1 MSNPGNIDNL
11 NFKVILDDTD
21 FEKRIESDIKLAK
34 KYNTTLSSMLDARR
48 KEAKIEAQV
57 AKAQAAANKERIKAL
72 QTNKQLSAEY
82 TRQSSLLRDLATAG
96 AAYFSVRGVRDF
108 LKSVT
113 EITGEY
119 ETQKLALSSMFQD
132 AEAAEDVL
140 SRVRKM
146 AIRSPYT
153 FQDLT
158 KYTKQLAAFGS
169 TPSEIVHEL
178 DMMADLAA
186 GVGADLSRIILAW
199 GQIRSATVLR
209 GQELRQLTETGLP
222 VMEELA
228 KVLTET
234 EGKLVSVGDVFDM
247 VGKRAVTF
255 DMVRQAFENMTS
267 EGGKFYRMQEVLASS
282 IEGKISNLKD
292 AFQDMLRTVGENNSG
307 AIKGTIDASRKL
319 IENYQTVGK
328 VLAGLIVTFGTYK
341 AALLAVSAAH
351 RIAGMAE
358 NIRLIAM
365 CRKELGLLTATQQ
378 AFNVASK
385 ANIYVAL
392 ASAVLGVV
400 AAFVSFNKK
409 NEEALRTSGQA
420 VQSYEAERKELKKL
434 IDTAG
439 DESKSKE
446 ERKKAIDKINGTYP
460 EYLEGMRVEADS
472 AKELSKAYDQVSES
486 LRRKYLEEQRAA
498 MTGDQQAAANKTEAA
513 LWGYIKKIVPKS
525 GVSAKGYGEI
535 MSRLQNTFAK
545 PGSNWGAGDIYN
557 EILAAITGAG
567 GSVSSRT
574 RGALYRRVW
583 DYSESRRDLAS
594 AEALFSQFS
603 EGFNSSLKAA
613 ADGIDSTSTEILTK
627 VSAVTESIR
636 AINAQIA
643 SLEKKA
649 KGEGLTDAEIKTLS
663 DLREDLDEQ
672 RKKYKNMTGGDYD
685 GKAGKKYRDY
695 IDDFY
700 KKIARD
706 VTNYADMISET
717 EIASMEDGNEKTLA
731 SLDLQHRQRTRAI
744 KEQYE
749 DELAQL
755 ERTVKEQGGKLDPS
769 TDPRAKAL
777 VSKYAQAFLAED
789 LKHETDMAAAEKKIL
804 EERES
809 NRLEYLQK
817 FGTLKEKEDAIRE
830 KYQKRIDQTDK
841 NGDTY
846 GAKLARGEMSD
857 ELHELERE
865 YSALYGLIFADAET
879 LTDNLLAR
887 AIDETQKA
895 IKRAAKDGGD
905 IKELS
910 ELYERLRGLT
920 EEKTKRNAWGVG
932 GIVEALGLLR
942 ASSANMGSKN
952 RTTVENAIGQR
963 AAALSLL
970 AKSGKE
976 LADIT
981 RDAAEALESFPGTL
995 GEIGEALSGLT
1006 EDADNL
1012 VTALTSKDKG
1022 EVATSG
1028 IGAALNILRMV
1039 GDQITENRKA
1049 LEEWEKALRN
1059 AEQAARMREITEAGK
1074 SDENIFGLGSPYQ
1087 KAIGGMA
1094 KYIAAMNNLAK
1105 MQDAIASGKVQTGTT
1120 KGISAKNVGLGLGSG
1135 AAAGAALGSIIPGLG
1150 TLIGAAIGAAVGG
1163 IAGAVATETKPV
1175 FESILS
1181 HYGELFD
1188 KDFNLNPKI
1197 IDDYELLDETT
1208 KEIVDNWDA
1217 IRDAATE
1224 AMDEMRDNLSSLVG
1238 DMADEIRDRLV
1249 EAWRSREI
1257 YDAVDDIGGYVS
1269 GMIEDILEQSVF
1281 ASVFKGLFDDLQ
1293 QKMETSFA
1301 PGGDQDITDDL
1312 EGFLDSYPSLLESF
1326 AKAMDAAKGIA
1337 AEKGLNLWGD
1347 QSERSASSKALQTNF
1362 SQDTIDYWSGQL
1374 TLLVDYARRKDE
1386 KLEAIAGAVSSID
1399 RDFTTSVQVYLARI
1413 QDDTSAIRG
1422 GVNSMRGDMYSV
1434 KLAIQNM
1441 NDKGVK
1447 ML

>member
-1 MSNPGNIDNL
+1 MNGNIDSL
-11 NFKVILDDTD
+11 NFKIILDDDD
-21 FEKRIESDIKLAK
+21 FNKQIEADIKTAK
-34 KYNTTLSSMLDARR
+34 KFNTSLTNVLEARR
-48 KEAKIEAQV
+48 KAAKMDAQV
-57 AKAQAAANKERIKAL
+57 AKAQAAANKERLKAL
-72 QTNKQLSAEY
+72 QTNRQLSGEY
-82 TRQSSLLRDLATAG
+82 MKQSSLLRDLATAG
-96 AAYFSVRGVRDF
+96 AAYFSVRGARDF

-119 ETQKLALSSMFQD
+119 ETQKLALSAMWGD
-132 AEAAEDVL
+132 AKAAEEVL

-146 AIRSPYT
+146 AVRSPYT

-169 TPSEIVHEL
+169 KPTEIVHEL
-178 DMMADLAA
+178 NMMADLAA

-228 KVLTET
+228 KILTVT
-234 EGKLVSVGDVFDM
+234 EGRLVSVGEVFDM

-307 AIKGTIDASRKL
+307 AIKGAIDTSRKL

-328 VLAGLIVTFGTYK
+328 ILAGLIVTYGSYK
-341 AALLAVSAAH
+341 AALIAVSAAH
-351 RIAGMAE
+351 RIAGMVE

-378 AFNVASK
+378 AFNIASK
-385 ANIYVAL
+385 ANIYIAL

-400 AAFVSFNKK
+400 AALTTFNKRQ
-409 NEEALRTSGQA
+409 EEALRTSGQA
-420 VQSYEAERKELKKL
+420 AQWYEEERKQLKKL

-446 ERKKAIDKINGTYP
+446 ERKQALDKINGTYS
-460 EYLEGMRVEADS
+460 EYLEGMRIETTS

-498 MTGDQQAAANKTEAA
+498 MTGDQQTTANNAEAA
-513 LWGYIKKIVPKS
+513 LWGYIKKVVPKS
-525 GVSAKGYGEI
+525 GISAKSYGEI
-535 MSRLQNTFAK
+535 MSRLQNSFGK
-545 PGSNWGAGDIYN
+545 PGARWGAGDIYN

-574 RGALYRRVW
+574 KGALYRRIW
-583 DYSESRRDLAS
+583 DYSEARKDLAS
-594 AEALFSQFS
+594 AEALFNQFS
-603 EGFNSSLKAA
+603 DGFNSSLKAA
-613 ADGIDSTSTEILTK
+613 ADGIDSTSTEIVTK
-627 VSAVTESIR
+627 ASAVAEGIR
-636 AINAQIA
+636 AINTQITA
-643 SLEKKA
+643 LEKKA
-649 KGEGLTDAEIKTLS
+649 RKTGITDAEMKTLS

-672 RKKYKNMTGGDYD
+672 KKKYKNLTGGDYG
-685 GKAGKKYRDY
+685 GKADKKSQDKLE
-695 IDDFY
+695 DFY
-700 KKIARD
+700 KKMARD
-706 VTNYADMISET
+706 AARYADEIAQA
-717 EIASMEDGNEKTLA
+717 EIASMEEGNEKVLA
-731 SLDLQHRQRTRAI
+731 TLDLQHRQRIRTLQ
-744 KEQYE
+744 EQYE
-749 DELAQL
+749 DELGQL
-755 ERTVKEQGGKLDPS
+755 EKTVKEQGGKFDPS

-777 VSKYAQAFLAED
+777 VSKYAQAFIAED
-789 LKHETDMAAAEKKIL
+789 LRYETELAAAEKKVL
-804 EERES
+804 EEREQ

-817 FGTLKEKEDAIRE
+817 FGSLKDKENAIRE
-830 KYQKRIDQTDK
+830 KYQKRIDQADR

-846 GAKLARGEMSD
+846 GAKLAKGEMED
-857 ELHELERE
+857 ELEELKRE

-879 LTDNLLAR
+879 LTDNLLAK
-887 AIDETQKA
+887 AISETQQEIKKA
-895 IKRAAKDGGD
+895 VKDGGD

-920 EEKTKRNAWGVG
+920 EEKAKRNVWGIG

-942 ASSANMGSKN
+942 VSSANMNSVN
-952 RTTVENAIGQR
+952 RTTVENAIAQR
-963 AAALSLL
+963 ANALALL

-976 LADIT
+976 LANIT
-981 RDAAEALESFPGTL
+981 REAAEALESFPGKL
-995 GEIGEALSGLT
+995 SEIGKMLSGLT
-1006 EDADNL
+1006 DDADNL
-1012 VTALTSKDKG
+1012 VTVLTSKDKG
-1022 EVATSG
+1022 EIASAG
-1028 IGAALNILRMV
+1028 IGAALNILKMI
-1039 GDQITENRKA
+1039 GNQITENREA
-1049 LEEWEKALRN
+1049 MEEWEKALRN
-1059 AEQAARMREITEAGK
+1059 AGQAARMREIAEAGK
-1074 SDENIFGLGSPYQ
+1074 SLENIFGVESPYQ
-1087 KAIGGMA
+1087 KAISGMA
-1094 KYIAAMNNLAK
+1094 KYMAAMDNLAK
-1105 MQDAIASGKVQTGTT
+1105 MQDVFASGKVQTGTA
-1120 KGISAKNVGLGLGSG
+1120 KGISLKNIGVGLGSG

-1163 IAGAVATETKPV
+1163 IAGALSTETKPV

-1217 IRDAATE
+1217 IRDAATD
-1224 AMDEMRDNLSSLVG
+1224 AMEEMHDNLSNLVG
-1238 DMADEIRDRLV
+1238 DMADEIRDKLV
-1249 EAWRSREI
+1249 DAWRSREI
-1257 YDAVDDIGGYVS
+1257 YSAVDDIGDYVS
-1269 GMIEDILEQSVF
+1269 GMIEGILEQSVF
-1281 ASVFKGLFDDLQ
+1281 ASVFQDLFTDLQ
-1293 QKMETSFA
+1293 KKMEASFA

-1312 EGFLDSYPSLLESF
+1312 EGFLDSYPSLLESY
-1326 AKAMDAAKGIA
+1326 AKAMDAAKRVA
-1337 AEKGLNLWGD
+1337 EEKGLNLWRD
-1347 QSERSASSKALQTNF
+1347 ESEREASSKALQTNF

-1374 TLLVDYARRKDE
+1374 TLLVDYARRSDN
-1386 KLEAIAGAVSSID
+1386 KLEAITEAVSSID
-1399 RDFTTSVQVYLARI
+1399 MDFTTKVQTYLAAIR
-1413 QDDTSAIRG
+1413 DDTMSIRG
-1422 GVNSMRGDMYSV
+1422 DVNSMRGDMYSV